1 MTGVLGLGMAVSHYT
16 RYVQSMV
23 AHGGK
28 RASDIE
34 WLFTSIDNSLHLAQ
48 QRLFADERQRALV
61 SLKHAKNLCGF
72 LKKALGDL
80 PDRRLVKHLDEFFLY
95 VDTSI
100 DSSLRLPLDNDL
112 SEMRALMNDLHRG
125 WQHVISPLRAAA
137 SDSQTPLSHNA

>member
-1 MTGVLGLGMAVSHYT
+1 MAVSHYT

-34 WLFTSIDNSLHLAQ
+34 WLFTSIDDSLHFAQ
-48 QRLFADERQRALV
+48 QRLSADERKRALV
-61 SLKHAKNLCGF
+61 SLQHAKNLCGF
-72 LKKALGDL
+72 LQKALGDL
-80 PDRRLVKHLDEFFLY
+80 PDKRLVKHLDEFFLY

-112 SEMRALMNDLHRG
+112 SEMRNLIDDLHRG
-125 WQHVISPLRAAA
+125 WQHLISPIRAAV
-137 SDSQTPLSHNA
+137 SDAETPLLHKA